1 MCFYLYYCRKIE
13 IVQFASRTRQLFV
26 RLLALVKWANSASKV
41 DKCGVSVQNSLSIV
55 GSQCCHFLVGIIY
68 YILPLQMI
76 SSFLDQQAVLFV
88 DTADLLARTARDT
101 LVHARLPSFS
111 LPCAIDVLTTG
122 TYPRLPTCIK
132 VFKWHLIFYV
142 KDIFYFHI
150 YEIHTHIYNIY

>member
-1 MCFYLYYCRKIE
+1 MDEQNSLFCFRKIE

-41 DKCGVSVQNSLSIV
+41 DKCGVRSRRLTILLNFVGLYFVRFYFHVTLSN
-55 GSQCCHFLVGIIY
+55 
-68 YILPLQMI
+68 LQMI

-88 DTADLLARTARDT
+88 ETADALARTARET

-122 TYPRLPTCIK
+122 TYPRLPACIK
-132 VFKWHLIFYV
+132 VWLRI
-142 KDIFYFHI
+142 
-150 YEIHTHIYNIY
+150 